1 LTDEIAVRAAE
12 LMTLGLRQ
20 MDASHIACAVF
31 LGADCFLTTDNKILN
46 KQEPGI
52 RVMNPIDFVRREA
65 NAE

>member
-1 LTDEIAVRAAE
+1 
-12 LMTLGLRQ
+12 MTLGLRQ